1 MLWACW
7 EWWASLKAGFRAY
20 PHELSGGMRQRV
32 VIAMAL
38 ANNPALVIADEPTT
52 GLDVFTQNEILAIIK
67 ELGARLGLSM
77 IFISH
82 DLLTVLLM
90 PDHLAVMYQGK
101 FVEEGPAE
109 VVATA
114 PTHPYTRELLEAIPR
129 LRRSKTGTVVL
140 AGNAP
145 GIISGPARPDKRSE
159 G

>member
-7 EWWASLKAGFRAY
+7 EWWASLKTGSG
-20 PHELSGGMRQRV
+20 PNELSGSMRQRV

-82 DLLTVLLM
+82 DLLTVLGM
-90 PDHLAVMYQGK
+90 PDHLA
-101 FVEEGPAE
+101 
-109 VVATA
+109 A
-114 PTHPYTRELLEAIPR
+114 PTHPYTRELLEAIPC
-129 LRRSKTGTVVL
+129 LQRSKTGTVVL